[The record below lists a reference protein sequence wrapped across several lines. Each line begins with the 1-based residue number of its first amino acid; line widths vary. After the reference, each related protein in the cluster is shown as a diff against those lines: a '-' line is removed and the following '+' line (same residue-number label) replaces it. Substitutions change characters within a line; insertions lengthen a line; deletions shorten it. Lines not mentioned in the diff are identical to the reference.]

1 MNNNTDKNTSFS
13 SRMNKALSNLFRA
26 FLIFIVVAGIAA
38 TIYYGTPWIYQ
49 KFILPIETNSARL
62 QDVEQKQI
70 NEVKKLNLQINDL
83 KTRMAELENSQTSN
97 SSSISEMKGQV
108 DALEK
113 TIARQS
119 EMIKQLEGI
128 QTSLDEIKK
137 SDQDQDK
144 LLDELD
150 QQVTISRSVE
160 LLSRA
165 YIYLV
170 QNNYGLA
177 RDDLRS
183 AYALLADLNV
193 ENTQELQSVQKRLE
207 LAISNL
213 PDYPI
218 VAVDDI
224 EAAWQLLI
232 GGFSPINPTNLVI
245 RPPTPELINESTLQ
259 PSSILE
265 ITPAGTAEIT
275 QTPTP

>member
-13 SRMNKALSNLFRA
+13 SRMSKALSNLFRA
-26 FLIFIVVAGIAA
+26 FLIFIIVAGIAA
-38 TIYYGTPWIYQ
+38 AIYYGTPWIYQ
-49 KFILPIETNSARL
+49 KFILPVETNSARL
-62 QDVEQKQI
+62 QDVEKKQN
-70 NEVKKLNLQINDL
+70 NEVKQLNLQINDL

-97 SSSISEMKGQV
+97 SSSIAEMKGQV

-113 TIARQS
+113 SIERQS

-128 QTSLDEIKK
+128 QTRLDVIQK

-207 LAISNL
+207 MAITNL

-232 GGFSPINPTNLVI
+232 GGFSPINPVNIVI
-245 RPPTPELINESTLQ
+245 PPPTPESTIESTLQ
-259 PSSILE
+259 PSNIFE
-265 ITPAGTAEIT
+265 ITPVGTAEIT